1 LNDDASPEAMGAT
14 FSWPEVQEAL
24 RSPIPTGT
32 GPDRL
37 QGVSTDTR
45 TLTPRSLFFALSGPR
60 FDGHHFVAEALEKG
74 AGGVV
79 IRRDSRV
86 PAQGD
91 ASSFIQVE
99 DPCAALGQ
107 LGRYARDR
115 WNGRLV
121 AVTGS
126 FGKTTTKEMIG
137 RLLGGDVPGGSVL
150 VAPGNE
156 NNSIGVPRLL
166 AGLDSTHR
174 YAVVEMGTSSPGEIV
189 YLGEL
194 ARPDV
199 AVLTGIGAAHLE
211 CLIDVEGVAREKGA
225 LLDTLRPGGTA
236 VLNGDDVNVRAL
248 GEKTAASRASS
259 RAMKRVHFGLGEDNT
274 FRATE
279 VVSSGLG
286 MRFRVEG
293 RRIYLP
299 LLGVHNVMNALAA
312 YAVCR
317 ELGVDRSDLIDRIET
332 LRPIPR
338 RMEPFRAAESLV
350 IDDSYNANPPAMRAA
365 LKVLQELDVPGRRIF
380 LAGEMKELGVGAEVL
395 HREFGK
401 AASDSG
407 IDVLWA
413 IGPFAVFV
421 LEGARPHMGPDAL
434 AHFEDAEAAA
444 LALPSFL
451 RPGDAVLVKGS
462 RSVHMGGIIRALK
475 RALKVWPYPSKDPS
489 IEDCVH

>member
-1 LNDDASPEAMGAT
+1 MGAT

-24 RSPIPTGT
+24 RSPVPSGT
-32 GPDRL
+32 APDRL

-60 FDGHHFVAEALEKG
+60 FDGHRFVSEALEKG

-79 IRRDSRV
+79 IRRDTQL
-86 PAQGD
+86 PARSD

-107 LGRYARDR
+107 LGRYARNR

-137 RLLGGDVPGGSVL
+137 RLLGGDTPGGPGDVL

-156 NNSIGVPRLL
+156 NNAIGVPRLL
-166 AGLDSTHR
+166 ASLDSTHR
-174 YAVVEMGTSSPGEIV
+174 HAVVEMGTSSPGEIA
-189 YLGEL
+189 YLGAL

-236 VLNGDDVNVRAL
+236 VLNGDDDHVRAL
-248 GEKTAASRASS
+248 GERAAASTAV
-259 RAMKRVHFGLGEDNT
+259 KCVYFGLGGDNT
-274 FRATE
+274 IRATE

-293 RRIYLP
+293 RRVFLP

-312 YAVCR
+312 YATCR
-317 ELGVDRSDLIDRIET
+317 ELGVDRSDLIARIET

-338 RMEPFRAAESLV
+338 RMEPMRAAGSLV

-365 LKVLQELDVPGRRIF
+365 LKVLQELEVPGRRIF

-421 LEGARPHMGPDAL
+421 LEGARHRMAPDAL

-444 LALPSFL
+444 LALPSLL

-462 RSVHMGGIIRALK
+462 RSVHMGAIIRALQT
-475 RALKVWPYPSKDPS
+475 RTDHG
-489 IEDCVH
+489 VH